1 MRKLVTIKK
10 ANARFKKTRVVANR
24 AKATQN
30 LGDGFYR
37 YVYYRTITPNTF
49 FTFTFSGGRQKPVSG
64 GWWIDRNNSI
74 PAYATANYSLNDNQ
88 WVVVVYNPST
98 FTRQIA
104 FTFIAKT

>member
-1 MRKLVTIKK
+1 MKKLVSIKK
-10 ANARFKKTRVVANR
+10 ANARFKKVSVIANK

-30 LGDGFYR
+30 LGGGFFR
-37 YVYYRTITPNTF
+37 FVFSRTINPNTF
-49 FTFTFSGGRQKPVSG
+49 FTFTFNGGSLKPVNG

-98 FTRQIA
+98 VTRQIA
-104 FTFIAKT
+104 FTFIAKS